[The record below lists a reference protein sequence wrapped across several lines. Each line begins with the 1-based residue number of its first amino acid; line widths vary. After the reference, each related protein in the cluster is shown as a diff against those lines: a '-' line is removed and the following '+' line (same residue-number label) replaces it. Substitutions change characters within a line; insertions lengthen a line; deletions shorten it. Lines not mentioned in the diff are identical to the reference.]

1 MRRLRKAS
9 PGEPVL
15 VADETILRLFPPL
28 RHAWGVRGEQVRV
41 PVTGHN
47 ARRVLLGAI
56 DVRTGHRVVRRAT
69 TMRQAEVHAFLSEL
83 RRRYRRP
90 GRVWLVW
97 DQHGSHDSAAT
108 RRVAAG
114 LRIEL
119 LPLPKQTPELNPM
132 DHLWRGAKNDVCA
145 NRQHESI
152 DEQAD
157 EAERWVL
164 TLTPREAKCKAGILS
179 KNFWLPT

>member
-1 MRRLRKAS
+1 M
-9 PGEPVL
+9 
-15 VADETILRLFPPL
+15 ADETILRLFPPL
-28 RHAWGVRGEQVRV
+28 RNAWGFEGEQVRV
-41 PVTGHN
+41 PVTGRN
-47 ARRVLLGAI
+47 ARRVLYGAI

-69 TMRQAEVHAFLSEL
+69 SMRQAEVHAFLREL
-83 RRRYRRP
+83 RRRYRRA
-90 GRVWLVW
+90 GRIWLVW
-97 DQHGSHDSAAT
+97 DQHGSHDAAAT
-108 RRVAAG
+108 RRLAAE

-145 NRQHESI
+145 NRQYATI
-152 DEQAD
+152 DDQAD

-164 TLTPREAKCKAGILS
+164 MLTPREAKRKAGILS